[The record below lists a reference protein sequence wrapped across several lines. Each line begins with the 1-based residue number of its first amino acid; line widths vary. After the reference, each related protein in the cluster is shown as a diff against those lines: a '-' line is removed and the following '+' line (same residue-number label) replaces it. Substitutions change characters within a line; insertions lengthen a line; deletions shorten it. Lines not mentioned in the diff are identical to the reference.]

1 MIRIDSNG
9 GQIYSLCWI
18 NGDLSSCK
26 RFLPIR
32 LRFGSFWWGE
42 KSEQPEITPAPTG
55 WTPAEL
61 PDLICWY
68 NADDGLYVDSTT
80 GQQFLRD
87 LSENGGR
94 MIVGDGLT
102 VSKVNGNTV
111 FNKEE
116 A

>member
-1 MIRIDSNG
+1 MTTPTIRDHCAT
-9 GQIYSLCWI
+9 LA
-18 NGDLSSCK
+18 GDVLYLLAC
-26 RFLPIR
+26 IR
-32 LRFGSFWWGE
+32 DGSFWWGE

-55 WTPAEL
+55 WTPGEL
-61 PDLICWY
+61 PGLSCWY
-68 NADDGLYVDSTT
+68 SADDGLYVDSVT

-87 LSENGGR
+87 LSGNGGR